1 MQYMIISWMTTFMI
15 LQNCQIFA
23 ASTINFSKYL
33 AIFRKLT
40 LFRPGSGF
48 LSLVSRGLWL
58 LFTWNHSKAY
68 KIAKQASGAS
78 SIFTYCLLMYIYAI
92 IIIIIIIVFISTQDK
107 KIHILCYNIWVKV
120 YIFKLFTIK
129 KKYTHIAKS

>member
-1 MQYMIISWMTTFMI
+1 MI
-15 LQNCQIFA
+15 LQNFHIFA
-23 ASTINFSKYL
+23 ASTINISKYL

-68 KIAKQASGAS
+68 KIDLRVLLADVHLRNRLSG
-78 SIFTYCLLMYIYAI
+78 
-92 IIIIIIIVFISTQDK
+92 
-107 KIHILCYNIWVKV
+107 
-120 YIFKLFTIK
+120 
-129 KKYTHIAKS
+129 